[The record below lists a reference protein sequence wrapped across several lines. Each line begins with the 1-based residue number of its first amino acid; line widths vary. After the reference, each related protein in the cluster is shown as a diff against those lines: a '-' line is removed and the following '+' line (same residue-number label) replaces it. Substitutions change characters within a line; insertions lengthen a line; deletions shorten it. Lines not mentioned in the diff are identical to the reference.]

1 MLYQAENQFAFTP
14 SVAGVDQGGDVLAL
28 GEFDYGIQTALGL
41 LNGLEVEVRRDDR
54 QIRKAPFAAFD
65 VKFFWGLDFHQM
77 ADRTRDDIGVVLKMV
92 VMLFKLTRHW
102 GECAHDVLRDRRLF
116 GDHQGFTHFDFLRKQ
131 TTTMRLSRVRTRAR
145 TCVRI

>member
-1 MLYQAENQFAFTP
+1 MLDQAENQFAFTP

-65 VKFFWGLDFHQM
+65 VKLFWGLDFYQM
-77 ADRTRDDIGVVLKMV
+77 ADGARDDVRIVLKMV
-92 VMLFKLTRHW
+92 VMLFELTRYR
-102 GECAHDVLRDRRLF
+102 GECAHDVLRDRRFF

>member
-1 MLYQAENQFAFTP
+1 M
-14 SVAGVDQGGDVLAL
+14 
-28 GEFDYGIQTALGL
+28 
-41 LNGLEVEVRRDDR
+41 RRNHR
-54 QIRKAPFAAFD
+54 QVRKAPFAAFD
-65 VKFFWGLDFHQM
+65 VKLFWGLDFHQM
-77 ADRTRDDIGVVLKMV
+77 ADRAGDDVRIVLKVV
-92 VMLFKLTRHW
+92 VMLFELTRHR

>member
-1 MLYQAENQFAFTP
+1 MLDQAENQFAFTP

-28 GEFDYGIQTALGL
+28 GEFDYGIQTALGF

-92 VMLFKLTRHW
+92 VMLFELTRHR
-102 GECAHDVLRDRRLF
+102 GESAHDVLRDRRFF

>member
-14 SVAGVDQGGDVLAL
+14 SVAGVDQGGDVFAL
-28 GEFDYGIQTALGL
+28 GEFDYGVQTALGF

-92 VMLFKLTRHW
+92 VMLFELTRHR
-102 GECAHDVLRDRRLF
+102 GESAHDVLRDRRLF

>member
-1 MLYQAENQFAFTP
+1 MLDQAENQFAFTP

-92 VMLFKLTRHW
+92 VMLFELTRHR